1 MGRVR
6 VQVVEHLLRW
16 TMGFRFVWGGRTLGS
31 LALGTSRLLV
41 GVFVLTDR
49 VAAVVWAVLWLRH
62 RIRGTA

>member
-16 TMGFRFVWGGRTLGS
+16 TMGFRFVWGGRAVCP
-31 LALGTSRLLV
+31 LALGTSRLFV
-41 GVFVLTDR
+41 GVFVLTDW
-49 VAAVVWAVLWLRH
+49 VAAVVWAVLWLWH